1 MLRRMVYLAI
11 KELSTVAEDVIIVT
25 SSLTKD
31 MTGREEAYCA
41 NAIRA
46 LCMITDATML
56 QAIERY
62 MKQAIVDKSHSV
74 SSNALVSSLVSYGG
88 QKCPVIKSHDDDII
102 LFGVYFQHL
111 LKGSYDVVKRWV
123 NEAQEMVSSD
133 SIMVQVSLSLTS

>member
-1 MLRRMVYLAI
+1 MAIYLIILHCILVLLLIGRLHDTLGLNLTNNLFLLFKLIFFVYFQPMLRRMVYLSI
-11 KELSTVAEDVIIVT
+11 KELSTIAEDVIIVT

-31 MTGREEAYCA
+31 MTGREEGYCA

-74 SSNALVSSLVSYGG
+74 SSNALVSSLVSYDGG
-88 QKCPVIKSHDDDII
+88 
-102 LFGVYFQHL
+102 L
-111 LKGSYDVVKRWV
+111 
-123 NEAQEMVSSD
+123 N
-133 SIMVQVSLSLTS
+133 